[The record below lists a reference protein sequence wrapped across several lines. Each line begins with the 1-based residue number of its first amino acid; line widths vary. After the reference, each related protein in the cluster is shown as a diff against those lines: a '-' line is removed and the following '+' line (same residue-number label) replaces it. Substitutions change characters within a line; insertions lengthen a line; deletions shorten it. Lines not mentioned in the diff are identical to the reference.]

1 MVTLVTL
8 LSFFG
13 MAIVAL
19 LFYRRVQLE
28 TQLANFWWSIKWED
42 ISFPERSRKSASSLA
57 TNDEGLSKGSPV
69 RRERGH
75 ERHICRCLM
84 VLTITLF
91 LPSSQ
96 RFGGACS
103 TQGGYGDVHVGVYK
117 VD

>member
-1 MVTLVTL
+1 MRKCVLAGDGFKPKFSYAPAESPTLLIVVTLVTL

-69 RRERGH
+69 R
-75 ERHICRCLM
+75 LD
-84 VLTITLF
+84 
-91 LPSSQ
+91 
-96 RFGGACS
+96 RF
-103 TQGGYGDVHVGVYK
+103 
-117 VD
+117 